1 MYTTNIKKHTT
12 WVVMIVFGLT
22 LANTVIADDWQPLS
36 SERLIRLPAP
46 VMAKALEQDFRNSDL
61 ALSLDT
67 SNDNLGD
74 IRNELKQLSVN
85 LGRAEAQEII
95 PARHDVL
102 KKKSAYLDEMEK
114 YQRYQRQVASTKVKI
129 YEELLKDLQRNR
141 RRANDPVSREVRAAQ
156 LASRAR
162 MKANRKR
169 VDDNLFPATVN
180 ADSRYAQEYEGNL
193 SKIKQLQVAI
203 RNHQAN
209 RNASLDGEEVSRE
222 AFVRHLLAEAETDIA
237 LLDQED
243 EMLGYMARLVA
254 LDAQSLQME
263 VAYGEENQ
271 DVSMQSQRKPRN
283 MVELFIN

>member
-1 MYTTNIKKHTT
+1 MVIVIA
-12 WVVMIVFGLT
+12 VVSLT
-22 LANTVIADDWQPLS
+22 LGNSVMANDWQPLS

-61 ALSLDT
+61 ATSLNV
-67 SNDNLGD
+67 SNDSLGD
-74 IRNELKQLSVN
+74 IRNELTQLSKK
-85 LGRAEAQEII
+85 LSRAEDREII

-114 YQRYQRQVASTKVKI
+114 YQRYQRQAAETKIKI
-129 YEELLKDLQRNR
+129 YEGLLKDLQRNR

-203 RNHQAN
+203 RHHKSNN
-209 RNASLDGEEVSRE
+209 NATLDGEEVSRE

-263 VAYGEENQ
+263 VAYGEEVQ
-271 DVSMQSQRKPRN
+271 DVSMQNQRKPRN
-283 MVELFIN
+283 MVDLFIN